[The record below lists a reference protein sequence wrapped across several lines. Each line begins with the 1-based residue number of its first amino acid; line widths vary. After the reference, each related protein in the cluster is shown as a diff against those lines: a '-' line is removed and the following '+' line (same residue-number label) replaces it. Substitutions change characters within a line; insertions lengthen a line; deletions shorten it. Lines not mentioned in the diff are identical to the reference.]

1 MNREKSQPAW
11 KKIVDKGFSDY
22 SKLNRDERVWFNI
35 EPLVELGL
43 WDHYMNTGA
52 DHNAD
57 TIDDLEYLN
66 FTSIAN
72 LLRNFNEKYFPT
84 GVPIGPDARAEK
96 LDSFTENQLEKDIE
110 EMEEFLWAHCE
121 GLKIALQYHIQK
133 TGIGR

>member
-1 MNREKSQPAW
+1 MTREESQLAW

-43 WDHYMNTGA
+43 WDHYMNSGA

-66 FTSIAN
+66 FSSIAN
-72 LLRNFNEKYFPT
+72 LLRKFNIKYFPI

-96 LDSFTENQLEKDIE
+96 LGLFPEDQLEKDIE
-110 EMEEFLWAHCE
+110 EMEEFFWANS
-121 GLKIALQYHIQK
+121 
-133 TGIGR
+133 